1 MRKCLTL
8 LIAIG
13 ILVAGVARITTSV
26 TAESLLA
33 SFLPDSGQ
41 LASWQ
46 IMVGTDRGGT
56 TDEVLYTIYDGAVP
70 TMRQQGVQS
79 AHQRIYKQG
88 EKRISLDIYSL
99 GNWQQAKA
107 YFLPHRQT
115 QREGAE
121 SFTLYNTIKEQAF
134 VAAAAGSITGMAWQ
148 RNYVFVVGMQGAGAT
163 DRATVKAFLT
173 FVSEKIKK
181 RYQRAAR
188 HCL

>member
-1 MRKCLTL
+1 MRKCLAL

-13 ILVAGVARITTSV
+13 ILIAGAARITTSA

-70 TMRQQGVQS
+70 TMRQQGVRS

-107 YFLPHRQT
+107 YFLPHRET
-115 QREGAE
+115 QREGAQV
-121 SFTLYNTIKEQAF
+121 FTLYNNIKQQAF

-148 RNYVFVVGMQGAGAT
+148 RNYVFVVGMQGSGAT
-163 DRATVKAFLT
+163 DRGTVKAFLT
-173 FVSEKIKK
+173 FVSNKIKK
-181 RYQRAAR
+181 RYQK
-188 HCL
+188 